1 MTTANTF
8 PTLRTDA
15 SSVVGG
21 IPHIE
26 DIHLSASRVPL
37 PDGPWGDQI
46 HHVTDIEVTMVDVEG
61 SNGLVGTGFSHTSG
75 MGGATIAALVGE
87 IIPTVIGEKVSPRGL
102 WHSSYKYVHDVG
114 GAGVTTHALSALDIA
129 YWDLLGKSLGIPL
142 IDLLGR
148 VRDRVPLYGSGI
160 NLNKSVD
167 EVIEQVERWKS
178 LGYKAAKVKVGKAD
192 LEEDVERLSK
202 IREAIGTFPL
212 AVDANQGWSYPE
224 ALRAFNRF
232 EQFDLLWIEEP
243 LPSEDVIG
251 HVRLKEHTNIPIG
264 LGENVY
270 NVSQFAQYIE
280 SGAVDFVQADL
291 GRVGGITGY
300 LDIAT
305 VARTHN
311 LPMTPHFVLELS
323 ATILAAVPN
332 ISYAEV
338 TDGGRWEE
346 LGIVSTAGT
355 EKDGFYI
362 PSELPGNGL
371 EFNREYLDQHSIPLS
386 TPSIGAHHL

>member
-1 MTTANTF
+1 MNIQTDSATRSSAGPV
-8 PTLRTDA
+8 PT
-15 SSVVGG
+15 
-21 IPHIE
+21 IEHIE
-26 DIHLSASRVPL
+26 LSASRVPL

-46 HHVTDIEVTMVDVEG
+46 HHVTDIEVTMVDVIG

-87 IIPTVIGEKVSPRGL
+87 IIPTAIGKRVSPRGL
-102 WHSSYKYVHDVG
+102 WHQGYTYVHDVG

-129 YWDLLGKSLGIPL
+129 YWDLLGKSLGVPL
-142 IDLLGR
+142 VDLLGR

-160 NLNKSVD
+160 NLNKSVE
-167 EVIEQVERWKS
+167 EVVEQVRRWQA
-178 LGYKAAKVKVGKAD
+178 LGYQAAKVKVGKAD
-192 LEEDVERLSK
+192 LEEDVERIAK
-202 IREAIGTFPL
+202 IREAVGYFPL

-224 ALRAFNRF
+224 ALRAFRRF

-243 LPSEDVIG
+243 LPSDDVAG
-251 HVRLKEHTNIPIG
+251 HIRLREHTNTPVG

-323 ATILAAVPN
+323 ATLLAAVPN

-346 LGIVSTAGT
+346 LGIVSAAGT
-355 EKDGFYI
+355 ERDGFYI
-362 PSELPGNGL
+362 PSDRPGNGL
-371 EFNREYLDQHSIPLS
+371 EFNRDYLADHRIAL
-386 TPSIGAHHL
+386 

>member
-1 MTTANTF
+1 MNTLTETSAPTTRSSSPGLV
-8 PTLRTDA
+8 PT
-15 SSVVGG
+15 
-21 IPHIE
+21 IE
-26 DIHLSASRVPL
+26 RIDLSASRVPL

-46 HHVTDIEVTMVDVEG
+46 HHVTDIEVTMVDVVG

-87 IIPTVIGEKVSPRGL
+87 IIPTVIGRRVSPRGL
-102 WHSSYKYVHDVG
+102 WHETYKYIHDVG

-129 YWDLLGKSLGIPL
+129 YWDLLGKSLGVPL
-142 IDLLGR
+142 VDLLGR

-167 EVIEQVERWKS
+167 EVVEQVRRWKS
-178 LGYKAAKVKVGKAD
+178 LGYKAAKVKVGKPD
-192 LEEDVERLSK
+192 LEEDVERLAK
-202 IREAIGTFPL
+202 IREAVGSFPL

-224 ALRAFNRF
+224 ALRAFRRF

-243 LPSEDVIG
+243 LPSEDVLG
-251 HVRLKEHTNIPIG
+251 HVRLRERTSTPIG

-270 NVSQFAQYIE
+270 NVWQFAQYIE

-305 VARTHN
+305 VARTHS

-323 ATILAAVPN
+323 ATLLAAVPN

-346 LGIVSTAGT
+346 LGIVSAAGT
-355 EKDGFYI
+355 ERNGYYI
-362 PSELPGNGL
+362 PSDRPGNGL
-371 EFNREYLDQHSIPLS
+371 EFNREYLTDHSIPV
-386 TPSIGAHHL
+386 

>member
-1 MTTANTF
+1 MNTLTETAALTTPSSAPGLV
-8 PTLRTDA
+8 PT
-15 SSVVGG
+15 
-21 IPHIE
+21 IE
-26 DIHLSASRVPL
+26 RIDLSASRVPL

-46 HHVTDIEVTMVDVEG
+46 HHVTDIEVTMVDVIG

-87 IIPTVIGEKVSPRGL
+87 IIPTVIGKRVSPRGL
-102 WHSSYKYVHDVG
+102 WHETYKYIHDVG

-129 YWDLLGKSLGIPL
+129 YWDLLGKSLGVPL
-142 IDLLGR
+142 VDLLGR

-160 NLNKSVD
+160 NLNKSV
-167 EVIEQVERWKS
+167 EEIVEQVQRWKS

-192 LEEDVERLSK
+192 LEEDVERLAK
-202 IREAIGTFPL
+202 IREAVGAFPL

-224 ALRAFNRF
+224 ALRAFRRF

-243 LPSEDVIG
+243 LPSEDVLG
-251 HVRLKEHTNIPIG
+251 HVRLRERTSTPIG

-270 NVSQFAQYIE
+270 NVWQFAQYIE

-323 ATILAAVPN
+323 ATLLAGVPN

-346 LGIVSTAGT
+346 LGIVSSAGA
-355 EKDGFYI
+355 ERDGYYF
-362 PSELPGNGL
+362 PSERPGNGL
-371 EFNREYLDQHSIPLS
+371 EFNREYLSDHSIPV
-386 TPSIGAHHL
+386 